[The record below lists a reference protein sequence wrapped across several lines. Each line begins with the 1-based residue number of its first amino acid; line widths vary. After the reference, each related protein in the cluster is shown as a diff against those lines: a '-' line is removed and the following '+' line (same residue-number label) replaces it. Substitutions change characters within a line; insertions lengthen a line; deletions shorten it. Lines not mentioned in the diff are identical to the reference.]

1 MGRHKEQKELDKRS
15 VNVLYVATLAMKLER
30 EAPKRQDRIPSI
42 VNIHRERAFYS
53 LSLPELRS
61 SVQHSGPGGG
71 AYHRSL

>member
-1 MGRHKEQKELDKRS
+1 MTY
-15 VNVLYVATLAMKLER
+15 VLYVATLAMKLER
-30 EAPKRQDRIPSI
+30 EAPKQPKTTGSNPLNRTY
-42 VNIHRERAFYS
+42 RERAFYS